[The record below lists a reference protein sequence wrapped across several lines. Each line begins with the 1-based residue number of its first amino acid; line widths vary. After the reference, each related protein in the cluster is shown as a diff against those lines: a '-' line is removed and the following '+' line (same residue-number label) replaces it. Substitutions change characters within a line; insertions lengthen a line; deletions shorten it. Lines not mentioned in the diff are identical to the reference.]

1 MIKGFY
7 ISDIRPIRGELTSL
21 HKSCLGESTDIV
33 FLEKGNPAILKV
45 WEDYGF
51 TPKHTLRT
59 SPVESFTPLKEGE
72 MTIRTANTVYTLTR
86 L

>member
-21 HKSCLGESTDIV
+21 HKSCLGESTDIM
-33 FLEKGNPAILKV
+33 FLEEGNPAILRV
-45 WEDYGF
+45 WDDDF

-59 SPVESFTPLKEGE
+59 SPVESFTSLKAEE
-72 MTIRTANTVYTLTR
+72 MTIRTANTIYTLTR